1 MVKDEAGNYATV
13 GASGKNINFV
23 FGKAAALNVSYTVKN
38 LFTTADPVLTFEA
51 VLHVTVTAPEIELL
65 RGSSL
70 SDDDRAQAVM
80 KIEGSTLQID
90 AFDLSKTWYIAKD
103 APAEAKVVYATQ
115 AEGAVIT
122 DATLDWGTC
131 DELSIVVTAQVMYGG
146 KALGEPKTFTVSIA
160 DPIADATIA
169 SKTGNSSPKSM
180 KMYAGC
186 RYVAYIEAVNDV
198 NVFDGSTNAQNTNTA
213 VAATI
218 EYGEAVVSIPD
229 GRVKFDAE
237 SHVLTVVEGG
247 DLELM
252 KEITVTIPVKYVYT
266 FGERTAQI
274 VVNVTK

>member
-1 MVKDEAGNYATV
+1 M
-13 GASGKNINFV
+13 
-23 FGKAAALNVSYTVKN
+23 
-38 LFTTADPVLTFEA
+38 
-51 VLHVTVTAPEIELL
+51 
-65 RGSSL
+65 
-70 SDDDRAQAVM
+70 
-80 KIEGSTLQID
+80 
-90 AFDLSKTWYIAKD
+90 
-103 APAEAKVVYATQ
+103 
-115 AEGAVIT
+115 
-122 DATLDWGTC
+122 
-131 DELSIVVTAQVMYGG
+131 VTAQVMYGG

-160 DPIADATIA
+160 DPIAAATIA
-169 SKTGNSSPKSM
+169 VETGKL
-180 KMYAGC
+180 
-186 RYVAYIEAVNDV
+186 VAKVDEDVTLDVATLLTLKAVNDV

-247 DLELM
+247 DLDLM